1 MEDKL
6 DQIYQQ
12 MLKESNDK
20 MTVGTVKPG
29 EIEGAEKAEPI
40 KQVTTKDNTVDAPKE
55 GPSSGEVAK
64 GGAVANSSTAKDT
77 LKGKK
82 GDMPKG
88 KKNAMENKEEVLG
101 DSVAVK
107 ATKFEDL
114 YKSVLGE
121 DLDLGGGNSEEVV
134 PAPEIEGD
142 EFDEEQGDFGAG
154 EADVEEETSVAAEL
168 RAMAERMNEL
178 ADKYAELTG
187 EGKKDEEGMEDLED
201 LEGDEGV
208 EAEEEG
214 LKLGESF
221 KNQPE
226 PKPAKKTTLGP
237 KMSKTVKGKLSS
249 VSAKH
254 AQGSIK
260 GKHDGV
266 PQKLGDAG
274 KKFNTTGMTAKG
286 KGPAVAKKATDFLA
300 K

>member
-1 MEDKL
+1 MMEDKL

-20 MTVGTVKPG
+20 MTVGTVKTG

-55 GPSSGEVAK
+55 GPSSGEVVK
-64 GGAVANSSTAKDT
+64 GGAAANSSTAKDA

-88 KKNAMENKEEVLG
+88 KKNAMGNKEEVLG

-121 DLDLGGGNSEEVV
+121 ELDLGGGNSEEVV

-142 EFDEEQGDFGAG
+142 EFDEEQGDFEAG
-154 EADVEEETSVAAEL
+154 EPDVEEETSVAAEL

-178 ADKYAELTG
+178 ADKYAEMTG
-187 EGKKDEEGMEDLED
+187 EALEGEGEEGIED